1 MTTHTF
7 PNGFRLIY
15 EKPKNSLEISSIIAF
30 CNLGA
35 VHEHSGILGV
45 SHFIEHMCFKG
56 TKKIKV
62 SKKIFETFDNVGTYY
77 NASTNKRY
85 TQYDIKCGDEN
96 TETSIHLLSDMLL
109 NSVFDKKEYTKEH
122 QVVIEENLQ
131 DSEDSE
137 SIMADATELLLYSG
151 SPFEHPIDHIKY
163 HKGKHAM
170 PYDAV
175 IETYKTYYTPGNI
188 VLSVVSNVPFKKIIS
203 FIEKSY
209 FATMSS
215 HPVPCLEW
223 RPLTTS
229 SKGPEYTFLKGREK
243 NVCYLSIAFNV
254 CNQYST
260 DKFILNYIRSLL
272 GGPFSSRLFM
282 TLREYNGLT
291 YSIDVD
297 TQYFEIGGDFTISTV
312 CDDDKLIRNGDHQG
326 VLPLIM
332 DVIGDLISNGVSKS
346 EFDIIKNYIKGKLL
360 LAQED
365 NTTIAEHNGEYTLLY
380 SGADG
385 FEFTRYRDVYDKYYK
400 PMTQEDVHAAVKK
413 YFTKENMKVCIV
425 GDVNK
430 KMVQS
435 VCEKTWP

>member
-15 EKPKNSLEISSIIAF
+15 EKPTNNLKISSIIAF
-30 CNLGA
+30 CDLGSA
-35 VHEHSGILGV
+35 HEHPDMFGV

-56 TKKIKV
+56 TKQVKV

-85 TQYDIKCGDEN
+85 TQYDIKCSDDN
-96 TETSIHLLSDMLL
+96 VASSIHMLSDMLL
-109 NSVFDKKEYTKEH
+109 NSIFDKKEYAKEH

-137 SIMADATELLLYSG
+137 SNMSDALEQMLYSG
-151 SPFEHPIDHIKY
+151 SPFDHPIDHIKY
-163 HKGKHAM
+163 HKGKKALQ
-170 PYDAV
+170 YDDVLKA
-175 IETYKTYYTPGNI
+175 YNTYYVPSNI
-188 VLSVVSNVPFKKIIS
+188 IISVVSNVPFKKVIS
-203 FIEKSY
+203 FLEKSY
-209 FATMSS
+209 FTTTTG

-223 RPLTTS
+223 RPLANS
-229 SKGPEYTFLKGREK
+229 SNGPEYIYLKGREK
-243 NVCYLSIAFNV
+243 NVCYISIAFNV
-254 CNQYST
+254 CNQYDIS
-260 DKFILNYIRSLL
+260 KYVLNYIRSLL

-297 TQYFEIGGDFTISTV
+297 TQYFEVGGDFTITTV
-312 CDDDKLIRNGDHQG
+312 CDDDKLIRNGDHKG

-332 DVIGDLISNGVSKS
+332 GVLRDLVLNGVSKS
-346 EFDIIKNYIKGKLL
+346 EFEIIQNYIKGKLL

-365 NTTIAEHNGEYTLLY
+365 NTVVAEHNGEYMLLY
-380 SGADG
+380 SKTSDYDY
-385 FEFTRYRDVYDKYYK
+385 TRYVDVYDKYYK
-400 PMTQEDVHAAVKK
+400 PMTRDSVHATIKK

-425 GDVNK
+425 GNVNK
-430 KMVQS
+430 KMVQT